1 MFTLKRIQQLPISI
15 KEAWEFFSNPKNL
28 ASITPSKL
36 KFEILTDLPAEIYN
50 GLIVAYHVC
59 PIAGIPMK
67 WVSEIKDVR
76 TGVTFTDDQRIGPY
90 KLWHHQHNFRSIE
103 GGVEM
108 EDIINYALPWGAL
121 GSLAHE
127 MFVKK
132 DLEHIFAYRRNKLD
146 SLFGKYKQPE
156 RIKK

>member
-36 KFEILTDLPAEIYN
+36 KFEILT
-50 GLIVAYHVC
+50 
-59 PIAGIPMK
+59 IAGIPMK

-132 DLEHIFAYRRNKLD
+132 DLEHIFEYRRNKLGT
-146 SLFGKYKQPE
+146 LFGKYKQPE